1 MEAERKLKR
10 AKINL
15 MRSPKFALLSGI
27 LMVGKTTL
35 VREGRGGDGTVIS
48 SPLPVTTAMT
58 NGRDEFYAE
67 SFVMQLADPELAFVI
82 AHEAAHKMYRHLT
95 TWRKLYDED
104 ADLANQA
111 CDYVINIMLH
121 DLDPQHEVIRMP
133 RDKDGKLMGLLD
145 QKYRGMNAK
154 QVFDLL
160 KQKKDDECQSG
171 GGGGEGN
178 QLDQHDWDGAQSL
191 SDAEKVELAKEI
203 DAAIRQGLVA
213 QKKVGDKKGGLHREL
228 QDLLEPKVDWRDVL
242 REFVKSTCR
251 SKDTSSWRRVNRR
264 YLSSDIY
271 MPSLIGEK
279 IGHIAVGVDTSGS
292 IGPEL
297 VEFLSEV
304 RAIAEEIRPDRV
316 DLMYWDAAVAS
327 HEEYDESSVSTLAT
341 STRPKGGGGTRPQCV
356 VDYINEKSIK
366 PECIVML
373 TDGCVPNWG
382 DGWSAPVLWVIAG
395 GANVTADN
403 GKTIVIK

>member
-35 VREGRGGDGTVIS
+35 VGEGAKVGGVGT
-48 SPLPVTTAMT
+48 VTTAMT

-67 SFVMQLADPELAFVI
+67 SFVMQLADPELAFVV
-82 AHEAAHKMYRHLT
+82 AHEAAHKMYRHLS

-104 ADLANQA
+104 ASLANQA
-111 CDYVINIMLH
+111 CDYVINIMLQ
-121 DLDPQHEVIRMP
+121 DLDPQREVIRMP

-145 QKYRGMNAK
+145 TKYRGMNAK

-160 KQKKDDECQSG
+160 KQQKKDGDG
-171 GGGGEGN
+171 GGGGN
-178 QLDQHDWDGAQSL
+178 QLDEHDWDGAEQL
-191 SDAEKVELAKEI
+191 TDEEKQQLAKDV
-203 DAAIRQGLVA
+203 DAAIREGLIA
-213 QKKVGDKKGGLHREL
+213 QKKAGEKAGGLHREL
-228 QDLLEPKVDWRDVL
+228 QDLLEPKIDWRDVL

-264 YLSSDIY
+264 YLSSDVY

-297 VEFLSEV
+297 VAFLTEV
-304 RAIAEEIRPDRV
+304 KAIAEEIAPDKV
-316 DLMYWDAAVAS
+316 DLLYWDAAVAS
-327 HEEYDESSVSTLAT
+327 HEEYDMSTVSTLAT

-356 VDYINEKSIK
+356 ADYINEKGIK

-373 TDGCVPNWG
+373 TDGVVPDWG
-382 DGWSAPVLWVIAG
+382 NGWPAPLLWVIAG
-395 GANVTADN
+395 GANVTATN